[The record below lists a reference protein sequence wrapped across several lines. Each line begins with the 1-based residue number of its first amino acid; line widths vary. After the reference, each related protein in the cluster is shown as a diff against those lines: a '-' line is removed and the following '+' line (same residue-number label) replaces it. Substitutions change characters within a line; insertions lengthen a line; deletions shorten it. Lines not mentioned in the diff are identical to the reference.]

1 MHYRPFGQ
9 TGLTVSEIGFGANS
23 VSGQGSYGF
32 VPESDG
38 IAAIQKAYEL
48 GVTFFDTAEAY
59 SDGRS
64 EEVLG
69 RVLGKKLDALICTKV
84 GGRNSPISDPKRI
97 RNSAENSLKRLRRD
111 AIDVYLLHVPSP
123 DQVLDGELHREL
135 EKLKQEGKIRSFGV
149 SIQHAGEVEQAK
161 NVLNYPGFSAIE
173 LSLNL
178 LQRENELVLPVLGD
192 RGLGVIARV
201 PLASGL
207 LTGKYDSN
215 SIFPDDDGRGGW
227 AVSSDKVNQQLSLLP
242 AVQTLAM
249 EEGLTLIQASLAW
262 VLSHRAVS
270 TAIPGAKRESQVEH
284 NVTASGITL
293 GQSFLRQV
301 QSFS

>member
-1 MHYRPFGQ
+1 MRYRPFGQ

-32 VPESDG
+32 VPESEG

-64 EEVLG
+64 EKVLG
-69 RVLGKKLDALICTKV
+69 MVLGKKLDALICTKV
-84 GGRNSPISDPKRI
+84 GGRNSPITDPQRI
-97 RNSAENSLKRLRRD
+97 RNSAESSLKRLRRD

-123 DQVLDGELHREL
+123 AQVLDEELHHEL
-135 EKLKQEGKIRSFGV
+135 EKLTVEGKIRSFGV

-161 NVLNYPGFSAIE
+161 NVLNYSGFSAIE

-178 LQRENELVLPVLGD
+178 LQRENEIVLPLLKES
-192 RGLGVIARV
+192 GLGVIARV

-215 SIFPDDDGRGGW
+215 STFPDGDGRGGW
-227 AVSSDKVNQQLSLLP
+227 AVSSDKLNHQLNLLP
-242 AVQTLAM
+242 EVRNLAID
-249 EEGLTLIQASLAW
+249 EGLTLIQASLAW
-262 VLSHRAVS
+262 VLSHETVS
-270 TAIPGAKRESQVEH
+270 TAIPGAKRDSQVEH

-293 GQSFLRQV
+293 ANSFLKKVR
-301 QSFS
+301 SFP

>member
-123 DQVLDGELHREL
+123 DQVVDGELHREL